1 MRMKIGRCLSF
12 GPNYETSEK
21 IAIPRWE
28 KLKYVP
34 KYLMH
39 EKHHKLVK
47 VETKKNHNL
56 IWFFLFREIIGN
68 RAPDKGVF
76 YYNSFTGGNSIG
88 GSSNDL
94 PSGPPTPGKI
104 YLIFLEIFSIHIFI
118 KIIMT
123 YIIWNSFFSAIPI
136 QICLV

>member
-1 MRMKIGRCLSF
+1 MKIERCLSF
-12 GPNYETSEK
+12 GPNNKTSEK

-28 KLKYVP
+28 KSKYVP
-34 KYLMH
+34 KYLMCM
-39 EKHHKLVK
+39 KNIINWWKYRLKKPYIHKY
-47 VETKKNHNL
+47 NL
-56 IWFFLFREIIGN
+56 ICFLLFREIIGN

-104 YLIFLEIFSIHIFI
+104 YLIL
-118 KIIMT
+118 
-123 YIIWNSFFSAIPI
+123 
-136 QICLV
+136 